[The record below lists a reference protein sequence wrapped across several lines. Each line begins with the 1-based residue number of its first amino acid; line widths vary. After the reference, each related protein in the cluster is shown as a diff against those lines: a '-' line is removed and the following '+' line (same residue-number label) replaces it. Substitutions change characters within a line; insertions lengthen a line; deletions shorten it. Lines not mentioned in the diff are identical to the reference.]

1 MTAPNHLVGG
11 FTFTG
16 VFGSIIG
23 LNILADWKYLMVI
36 GFAALLPDI
45 DHTKSIIGKTFY
57 PIAKFLN
64 VKYGHRT
71 ITHSLFFLFSSTFL
85 IAAIQRTFFPSIPIT
100 QLYFLAVLSHLIF
113 DMMTVQGVPLFYP
126 FIKNPCVIPG
136 NPYMRLRTGDLRT
149 ETAVLCF
156 FLVSAV
162 FLKPLIKDGFWTSYN
177 RMFGSMKHL
186 KSEFNK
192 SDDLLLVNYS
202 LQEGSDTKNGEGLC
216 IDTDGSKMI
225 LLIDDRFETLPYRNQ
240 IVKEVIPEHTN
251 KSFHFERK
259 SFLGISIDSLFT
271 EILQYRITAL
281 DIQGNTKFRYETK
294 GIWKNGSSLKLKY
307 VNHIGLEAIT
317 KTTKSFKSNPV
328 IDKLSN
334 QIESLRQQDSK
345 AIREYKL
352 KQIEF
357 NEAKQKYAS
366 AKNDIEREIFYEQ
379 NSKLKAPK
387 EPNLNTSKIKELEI
401 KTKELEYEERVKHEE
416 HINEIEDSELKLSG
430 YYEKLIID

>member
-1 MTAPNHLVGG
+1 MTAPNHLIGG

-23 LNILADWKYLMVI
+23 LNILADWKYLIVI

-45 DHTKSIIGKTFY
+45 DHTKSIIGKIFY

-71 ITHSLFFLFSSTFL
+71 ITHSLFFLFSTTFL
-85 IAAIQRTFFPSIPIT
+85 IAAFQRTFFPSIPLT

-177 RMFGSMKHL
+177 RLFGSMKHL
-186 KSEFNK
+186 ESEFNK
-192 SDDLLLVNYS
+192 SNDLLLVNYS
-202 LQEGSDTKNGEGLC
+202 IQEGSDLKEGQGLC
-216 IDTDGSKMI
+216 ISTDGSKMV
-225 LLIDDRFETLPYRNQ
+225 LLIDDRFETLPYKNQ
-240 IVKEVIPEHTN
+240 IVKEVIPEHTA
-251 KSFHFERK
+251 KEFHFERK

-281 DIQGNTKFRYETK
+281 DIQANTKFRYETK
-294 GIWKNGSSLKLKY
+294 GIWKNGTSLKLKY
-307 VNHIGLEAIT
+307 LNHIGLEEIERS
-317 KTTKSFKSNPV
+317 KQSFESNPV
-328 IDKLSN
+328 INKLEN
-334 QIESLRQQDSK
+334 QISNLK
-345 AIREYKL
+345 AEDVKANAEYAKARM
-352 KQIEF
+352 IYE
-357 NEAKQKYAS
+357 ETKQKYAS
-366 AKNDIEREIFYEQ
+366 ATNEIDREIYYEQ
-379 NSKLKAPK
+379 NLKLK
-387 EPNLNTSKIKELEI
+387 EPASLNLNTSKIKELEI
-401 KTKELEYEERVKHEE
+401 KIKELEFEERLKY
-416 HINEIEDSELKLSG
+416 EDYKNDIADSKLKLSG
-430 YYEKLIID
+430 YYERLIID

>member
-23 LNILADWKYLMVI
+23 LNILADWKYLIVI

-45 DHTKSIIGKTFY
+45 DHTKSIIGKMFY
-57 PIAKFLN
+57 PVAKFLN

-71 ITHSLFFLFSSTFL
+71 ITHSLFFLFSTTFL
-85 IAAIQRTFFPSIPIT
+85 IAAFQRTFFPSIPLT

-177 RMFGSMKHL
+177 RLFGSMKHL
-186 KSEFNK
+186 ESEFNK
-192 SDDLLLVNYS
+192 SNDLLLVNYS
-202 LQEGSDTKNGEGLC
+202 IQEGSDLKDGQGLC
-216 IDTDGSKMI
+216 ISTDGSKMV
-225 LLIDDRFETLPYRNQ
+225 LLIDDRFETLPYKNQ
-240 IVKEVIPEHTN
+240 IVKEVIPEHTA
-251 KSFHFERK
+251 KKFHFERK

-281 DIQGNTKFRYETK
+281 DIQANTKFRYETK
-294 GIWKNGSSLKLKY
+294 GIWKSGSSLKLKY
-307 VNHIGLEAIT
+307 LNHIGLEEIARS
-317 KTTKSFKSNPV
+317 KQSFESNPV
-328 IDKLSN
+328 INKLEN
-334 QIESLRQQDSK
+334 QISNLK
-345 AIREYKL
+345 AEDVKANAEYANARM
-352 KQIEF
+352 IYE
-357 NEAKQKYAS
+357 ETKQKYAS
-366 AKNDIEREIFYEQ
+366 ATNEIDREIYYEQ
-379 NSKLKAPK
+379 NLKLK
-387 EPNLNTSKIKELEI
+387 EPASLNLNTSKIKELEI
-401 KTKELEYEERVKHEE
+401 KIKELEFEERLKY
-416 HINEIEDSELKLSG
+416 EDYKTDIADSKLKLSG
-430 YYEKLIID
+430 YYERLIID